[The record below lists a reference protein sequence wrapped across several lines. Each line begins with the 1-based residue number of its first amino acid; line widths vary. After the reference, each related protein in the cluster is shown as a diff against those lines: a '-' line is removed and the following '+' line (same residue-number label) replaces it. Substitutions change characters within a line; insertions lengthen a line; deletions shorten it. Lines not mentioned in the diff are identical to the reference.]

1 MATRAS
7 ANGRSAALHGTLQL
21 NRAAARSCPINDLK
35 WRGTPVHRFLEAT
48 AGQYMTRQVKT
59 VTRDTT
65 MRELHKMFEAD
76 DFNCYPVREG
86 DDLVGIVSNF
96 DFLKCFA
103 FNPARMVP
111 AYDDLLSRM
120 VADVMTPEFIYVGPA
135 TKQTRVLQ
143 LMVDHRMKSVPV
155 LDAEQRLAG
164 IIAREDIMRALTD
177 CTRG

>member
-1 MATRAS
+1 M
-7 ANGRSAALHGTLQL
+7 
-21 NRAAARSCPINDLK
+21 
-35 WRGTPVHRFLEAT
+35 HRFLEAT
-48 AGQYMTRQVKT
+48 AGQYMTRKVKT

-86 DDLVGIVSNF
+86 DDIVGVVSHF

-103 FNPARMVP
+103 FNPVRMVP

-120 VADVMTPEFIYVGPA
+120 VADVMTPEFIYVDPA
-135 TKQTRVLQ
+135 TKLTRVLQ
-143 LMVDHRMKSVPV
+143 LMVDHRMKSLPV

-164 IIAREDIMRALTD
+164 IIARMMSSRAMIPASRCSASNTGTLFI
-177 CTRG
+177 R